1 MLHDMEQEDGESLS
15 VEQFKAALYAA
26 IQLLGNASAQ
36 VSRLRRKKILKSIN
50 PEIQDLAEEIFLAAA
65 PYLFWWGLWTK
76 DEGQS
81 RVSENPLLGQTSAAN

>member
-1 MLHDMEQEDGESLS
+1 MLHDMEQEDGEGLS

-50 PEIQDLAEEIFLAAA
+50 PEIQDLAEEDLFSAAA
-65 PYLFWWGLWTK
+65 PYLFGEGFEQKMK
-76 DEGQS
+76 DRAES
-81 RVSENPLLGQTSAAN
+81 LKILS